1 LFKITSSSDAIRKD
15 VIDLIA
21 PLNDGANASDDAIAA
36 KKTAGKK
43 RMVEIVAVASNGSNS
58 NHFLVDVTKN

>member
-1 LFKITSSSDAIRKD
+1 LFKTTSSSDAIRKD

-36 KKTAGKK
+36 KKTGGKK
-43 RMVEIVAVASNGSNS
+43 RMVEIAAAASNGSNS
-58 NHFLVDVTKN
+58 NHLLVDVTKN